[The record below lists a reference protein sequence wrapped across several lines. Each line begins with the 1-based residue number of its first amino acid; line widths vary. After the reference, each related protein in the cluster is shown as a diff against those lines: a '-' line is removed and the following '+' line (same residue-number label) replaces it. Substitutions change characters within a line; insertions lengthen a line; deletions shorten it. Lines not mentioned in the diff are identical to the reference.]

1 MENQDIYNIYS
12 LYKEGW
18 KVPSNYSHPF
28 FQRGGDQSHRYGD
41 SGNDSGV
48 VDMWIT
54 YDDGREDSDIDRH
67 VSVEIQNGEIVSV
80 VDYETGEDVPLSAI
94 TRKDYKTAIARLN
107 EGI

>member
-1 MENQDIYNIYS
+1 MENQDTYNIYS

-41 SGNDSGV
+41 SGIDSGV
-48 VDMWIT
+48 VDLYLSDVGGE
-54 YDDGREDSDIDRH
+54 YDSRH

-94 TRKDYKTAIARLN
+94 TREDYKTAIARLN